1 MECTWC
7 ANNTQ
12 GNFVTL
18 AWDYKSYMNTNRE
31 HECDVLVVGSGAAGL
46 SLALRVANHCKVMVL
61 SKGPRSEGATYYAQ
75 GGIAAVFDESD
86 TIDSHVEDTQIAGDG
101 ICDEETVRFIA
112 EHSKECVQ
120 WLIDGGVPFDREEDD
135 SDDEPRYHLTR
146 EGGHS
151 RRRILHAA
159 DATGM
164 AMQTSLQDNAHN
176 HPNIHVLE
184 RHNALDLITEDKIGG
199 DKNKVI
205 GAYIW
210 NRNEEHVE
218 TVRAKFVVL
227 ATGGA
232 SKVYQYTSNP
242 DVSSGDGIAIAW
254 RAGCRV
260 ANMEFNQFHPTCLY
274 HPEARN
280 FLLTEA
286 LRGEGAY
293 LRRPDGS
300 RFMPDFDERKELAPR
315 DVVARAIDFEMKR
328 LGADCMYLDISHK
341 PADFIT
347 KHFPTI
353 YSRLMDLGID
363 MTKEPIPIVP
373 AAHYTCGGVMVDRN
387 GCTDLKNLYAIGE
400 VSYTGLHG
408 ANRMASNSL
417 LECVVYA
424 WSAAKD
430 ILKHHTNVEL
440 PSKVPCWDE
449 SKVTNSDEE
458 VIIQHNWHEL
468 RLFMWDYMGIVRTD
482 KRLERALRRI
492 QLLQQETHEY
502 YSNFRVSNNLLE
514 LRNLLQVAELM
525 VRCAMQRKES
535 RGLHYTLDYPNQL
548 ENSGPTIL
556 VPAKQL

>member
-1 MECTWC
+1 
-7 ANNTQ
+7 
-12 GNFVTL
+12 
-18 AWDYKSYMNTNRE
+18 
-31 HECDVLVVGSGAAGL
+31 
-46 SLALRVANHCKVMVL
+46 
-61 SKGPRSEGATYYAQ
+61 
-75 GGIAAVFDESD
+75 
-86 TIDSHVEDTQIAGDG
+86 
-101 ICDEETVRFIA
+101 
-112 EHSKECVQ
+112 
-120 WLIDGGVPFDREEDD
+120 
-135 SDDEPRYHLTR
+135 
-146 EGGHS
+146 
-151 RRRILHAA
+151 
-159 DATGM
+159 
-164 AMQTSLQDNAHN
+164 
-176 HPNIHVLE
+176 
-184 RHNALDLITEDKIGG
+184 LITEDKIGG

-205 GAYIW
+205 GAYVW
-210 NRNEEHVE
+210 NRNQEHVE
-218 TVRAKFVVL
+218 TVKAKFVVL

-300 RFMPDFDERKELAPR
+300 RFMPDFDPREELAPR

-341 PADFIT
+341 PAEFIT
-347 KHFPTI
+347 KHFPMI
-353 YSRLMDLGID
+353 HSRLMDLGID

-373 AAHYTCGGVMVDRN
+373 AAHYTCGGVMVDTK
-387 GCTDLKNLYAIGE
+387 GQTDLHNLYAIGE

-424 WSAAKD
+424 WAAAKD
-430 ILKHHTNVEL
+430 ILKKHKQVDLASSL
-440 PSKVPCWDE
+440 PSWDE
-449 SKVTNSDEE
+449 SQVTCSDEE

-492 QLLQQETHEY
+492 QMLQQETHEY

-525 VRCAMQRKES
+525 V
-535 RGLHYTLDYPNQL
+535 
-548 ENSGPTIL
+548 
-556 VPAKQL
+556 